1 MFHFNGTFLDLFYAS
16 FFVIGIGVVSFF
28 VFVLIAALIIG
39 LIEKKKKAKDMKTV
53 LDLLSQDKRKERIE
67 QMIEQSREELAN
79 LEKELEKNTQ
89 KEDKNGN
96 TEETK

>member
-1 MFHFNGTFLDLFYAS
+1 
-16 FFVIGIGVVSFF
+16 
-28 VFVLIAALIIG
+28 
-39 LIEKKKKAKDMKTV
+39 
-53 LDLLSQDKRKERIE
+53 
-67 QMIEQSREELAN
+67 MIEQSREELAN